1 MKKIIVYLLVTSSI
15 GLLLSYYMFMQYDV
29 EEAMSS
35 VENVYLLETGIY
47 SNIDEMKNN
56 TKFTY
61 YIYSEE
67 VDGIHTYVAITK
79 DNKDKLINY
88 YQNQDIIVTPKE
100 ITITNKT
107 FLETLK
113 QYDDLLKTTEE
124 TKIIENIIYQVLS
137 KYEEAN
143 DG

>member
-1 MKKIIVYLLVTSSI
+1 
-15 GLLLSYYMFMQYDV
+15 MQYDT

-35 VENVYLLETGIY
+35 VDTIYLLETGIY
-47 SNIDEMKNN
+47 SNIEEMKNN

-67 VDGIHTYVAITK
+67 TDGIHVYVAITK

-88 YQNQDIIVTPKE
+88 YKNQNIEVTIRE
-100 ITITNKT
+100 ITINNKT

-124 TKIIENIIYQVLS
+124 NKIIENIIYQVLS

>member
-1 MKKIIVYLLVTSSI
+1 MKKIILYLLMCSSI
-15 GLLLSYYMFMQYDV
+15 GLLLSYYMFIQYDT
-29 EEAMSS
+29 EEAMN
-35 VENVYLLETGIY
+35 NVDTIYLLETGTY

-67 VDGIHTYVAITK
+67 IDGIHVYVAITK

-88 YQNQDIIVTPKE
+88 YKNQNIEVTTKE

-113 QYDDLLKTTEE
+113 QYDELLKTTEE

>member
-35 VENVYLLETGIY
+35 VEIVHLLETGIY
-47 SNIDEMKNN
+47 SNVDEMKNN

>member
-1 MKKIIVYLLVTSSI
+1 MKKIIVYLLVTSGI

-29 EEAMSS
+29 EEAMSN
-35 VENVYLLETGIY
+35 VETVYLLETGIY
-47 SNIDEMKNN
+47 SNVDEMKNN

-88 YQNQDIIVTPKE
+88 YQNQNIIVTPKE

>member
-1 MKKIIVYLLVTSSI
+1 MKKIILYLLVTSSI
-15 GLLLSYYMFMQYDV
+15 GLLLSYYMFIQYDV
-29 EEAMSS
+29 EEAMNS
-35 VENVYLLETGIY
+35 VETVYLLETETY
-47 SNIDEMKNN
+47 STIEEMKNN

-67 VDGIHTYVAITK
+67 VDGIHVYVAITK

-88 YQNQDIIVTPKE
+88 YKNKNIIVTPKE
-100 ITITNKT
+100 LTITNKT

-113 QYDDLLKTTEE
+113 QYDELLTTTEE
-124 TKIIENIIYQVLS
+124 EKIIENIIYQVLS

-143 DG
+143 NE

>member
-35 VENVYLLETGIY
+35 VETVYLLETGIY
-47 SNIDEMKNN
+47 SNVEEMKNN

>member
-1 MKKIIVYLLVTSSI
+1 MKKIFIYVLTCASI

-29 EEAMSS
+29 EEAMNS
-35 VENVYLLETGIY
+35 VETIYLLEEGTY
-47 SNIDEMKNN
+47 PSVEEMKNN
-56 TKFTY
+56 IKFTY

-67 VDGIHTYVAITK
+67 VDGIHVYVAITK

-88 YQNQDIIVTPKE
+88 YKNQNTLVTPKK

-107 FLETLK
+107 FLEALK

-143 DG
+143 NE